1 MAYTND
7 SIWKSVDWMTIC
19 IYLMLVIFGWFSVC
33 GASYDYGEI
42 DFFSFDTRAGKQF
55 VWICCSLGLG
65 FILMMLEDKLYDM
78 FAYILYGG
86 MMLLLLITPFL
97 AEDTKGSYSWIK
109 FGPVSLQPAEFAK
122 FATALAL
129 AKFMNVY
136 GFTMSKLKYSL
147 PVVGMVLLPMLLI
160 ILQRET
166 GSALVYLAFFF
177 MLYRE
182 GMPGSI
188 LFAGICAVVYFVVG
202 IRFGNELM
210 ADDCTSIGEFSVLL
224 LIVIL
229 SALLV
234 NSYCKKA
241 SVVWYIGGIGVGAYV
256 EDNNHVVMHQGL
268 SKKDVKNI
276 VDWCNER
283 HIGFYLE
290 ANSGMY
296 CNDYMLEQGPETMV
310 KYAKGKGASLENAKS
325 SAQHFI
331 NGFIH
336 LQGDELYRDDV
347 NKISFILRTYQ
358 DHLDSK
364 VDFPHLVANTWGGKG
379 EVALFGDLGPT
390 DITKRNAIEVLL
402 DYLHADPKDTI
413 SFGDAKIDL
422 SMFECCAYNVAMGNG
437 GSEIKEAADYIT
449 DDVNED
455 GLYNAFKYL
464 KLI

>member
-1 MAYTND
+1 
-7 SIWKSVDWMTIC
+7 
-19 IYLMLVIFGWFSVC
+19 
-33 GASYDYGEI
+33 
-42 DFFSFDTRAGKQF
+42 
-55 VWICCSLGLG
+55 
-65 FILMMLEDKLYDM
+65 
-78 FAYILYGG
+78 
-86 MMLLLLITPFL
+86 
-97 AEDTKGSYSWIK
+97 
-109 FGPVSLQPAEFAK
+109 
-122 FATALAL
+122 
-129 AKFMNVY
+129 MNVY
-136 GFTMSKLKYSL
+136 EETQLILHKYKIQANKSLGQNFLVDDNVIDEIIRSSNIDKQDLIIEIGPGLGVLTNRLLKEANNLIAVELDKRMVNILQDRFILNINDQAESKLEIINEDILKINLNEIIAEKRKQTEIKNVKIVANLPYYISTPIIMKLLENRLDIDEIIVMVQKEVAERLTAKTGTRLAGAITYAVEYYSD
-147 PVVGMVLLPMLLI
+147 
-160 ILQRET
+160 
-166 GSALVYLAFFF
+166 A
-177 MLYRE
+177 
-182 GMPGSI
+182 
-188 LFAGICAVVYFVVG
+188 
-202 IRFGNELM
+202 
-210 ADDCTSIGEFSVLL
+210 TSIIKVPKESFVPSPKVESEVIKLKVRKGKKIQVKDEKLLFNIISKCFMQRRKTLSNVL
-224 LIVIL
+224 I
-229 SALLV
+229 
-234 NSYCKKA
+234 
-241 SVVWYIGGIGVGAYV
+241 
-256 EDNNHVVMHQGL
+256 NNNIMH
-268 SKKDVKNI
+268 SKEDVKNI

-331 NGFIH
+331 DGFIH

-390 DITKRNAIEVLL
+390 GITKRHAIEVLL

-455 GLYNAFKYL
+455 GLYNAFKY
-464 KLI
+464 

>member
-1 MAYTND
+1 MKK
-7 SIWKSVDWMTIC
+7 IITIF
-19 IYLMLVIFGWFSVC
+19 LVILLC
-33 GASYDYGEI
+33 GCQTTNNHKVKTVKKTQDYQQLSKYEII
-42 DFFSFDTRAGKQF
+42 DFKIIDRNLIF
-55 VWICCSLGLG
+55 VYKKKEKS
-65 FILMMLEDKLYDM
+65 
-78 FAYILYGG
+78 
-86 MMLLLLITPFL
+86 
-97 AEDTKGSYSWIK
+97 
-109 FGPVSLQPAEFAK
+109 
-122 FATALAL
+122 
-129 AKFMNVY
+129 
-136 GFTMSKLKYSL
+136 MSKIVFLDVDGTLIDYEAKL
-147 PVVGMVLLPMLLI
+147 PASAAKAVDQARANGHKVYICTGCSKAE
-160 ILQRET
+160 ILQRN
-166 GSALVYLAFFF
+166 LCDLD
-177 MLYRE
+177 
-182 GMPGSI
+182 GM
-188 LFAGICAVVYFVVG
+188 
-202 IRFGNELM
+202 
-210 ADDCTSIGEFSVLL
+210 
-224 LIVIL
+224 
-229 SALLV
+229 
-234 NSYCKKA
+234 
-241 SVVWYIGGIGVGAYV
+241 IGGNGAYV

-268 SKKDVKNI
+268 SKEDVKNI

-331 NGFIH
+331 DGFIH

-390 DITKRNAIEVLL
+390 GITKRHAIEVLL
-402 DYLHADPKDTI
+402 DYLHADAKDTI